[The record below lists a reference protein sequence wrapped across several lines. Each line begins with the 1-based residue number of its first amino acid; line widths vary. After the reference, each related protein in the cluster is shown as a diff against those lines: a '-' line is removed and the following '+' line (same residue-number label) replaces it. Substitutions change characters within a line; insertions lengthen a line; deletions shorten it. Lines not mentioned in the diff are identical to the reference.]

1 MIGIV
6 NYGMGNLRSVA
17 NALTFLGAEAE
28 LVADPARLSAATHL
42 ILPGVGAFPDGMKA
56 LHDGGLVGPMTDE
69 VFGKKKPFL
78 GICLGMQLL
87 ADIGYEHGETKGLGW
102 VRGAVTRITPPADD
116 RSSRVPHIGWN
127 DVQVATKDGMY
138 AGLGDAAAFYF
149 VHSYRLEPA
158 DPGIVNGWCDHGGR
172 FAASF
177 QAGNIWAAQYHPEK
191 SHHPGLTVLR
201 NFLRTKAAG

>member
-17 NALTFLGAEAE
+17 NALTFLGVESE
-28 LVADPARLSAATHL
+28 VISDPTRLAASSHI
-42 ILPGVGAFPDGMKA
+42 ILPGVGAFPDAMNA
-56 LHDGGLVGPMTDE
+56 LHDRRLVEPLTDE
-69 VFGKKKPFL
+69 VISKKKPFL

-102 VRGAVTRITPPADD
+102 VRGAVTRIIPPADD
-116 RSSRVPHIGWN
+116 RTTRVPHIGWN
-127 DVQVATKDGMY
+127 DVQMAAKDGMY
-138 AGLGDAAAFYF
+138 AGLGETAAFYF

-177 QAGNIWAAQYHPEK
+177 QAGNIWATQYHPEK
-191 SHHPGLTVLR
+191 SHHSGLTVLR
-201 NFLRTKAAG
+201 NFLWGRAAG